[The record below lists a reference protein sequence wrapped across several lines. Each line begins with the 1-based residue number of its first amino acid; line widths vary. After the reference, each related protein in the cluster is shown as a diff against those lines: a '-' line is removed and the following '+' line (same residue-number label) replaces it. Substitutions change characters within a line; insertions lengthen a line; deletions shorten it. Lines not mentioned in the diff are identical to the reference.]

1 MLAVLEVLG
10 RRTRG
15 RSISWRPRGGCCLGE
30 ALGTF
35 LPPADLNFVVARGRG
50 RRVHDAAGRGYL
62 DYVLASGP
70 LILGHGHPA
79 VVEAV
84 CE

>member
-1 MLAVLEVLG
+1 VTTERRAIHDLDLLATARWVL
-10 RRTRG
+10 
-15 RSISWRPRGGCCLGE
+15 PGE

-35 LPPADLNFVVARGRG
+35 LPPADLDFVVARGRG
-50 RRVHDAAGRGYL
+50 GRVYNGAGRGYL